1 VSRWC
6 GVLGLLARFV
16 FLPHRL
22 PKSQQKYIGGTSL
35 MIGQQMRVTN
45 QGRGRKIKIKA
56 GMEWPIYYQI
66 G

>member
-1 VSRWC
+1 VVFWAC
-6 GVLGLLARFV
+6 LLALS

-45 QGRGRKIKIKA
+45 QGRARKIKIKA